1 MSMRNPAPSR
11 RSLRPLAESLETR
24 QLLSS
29 LSTVPSATV
38 SGTDTK
44 GDRWTLTLYGPGT
57 LNVVDKNGTA
67 FTPANQFTPDDIN
80 TITVSG
86 TITAESRLVGKVT
99 YVPASSDGRVFFQQL
114 TINPTGEYGQLNPA
128 LVHPKASTPQNGI
141 AAVDM
146 PDFWLGDTSGLTP
159 MPNATP
165 PLNFPKSNFHSVT
178 STTGTTPFFLVG
190 GINAP
195 EGINVL
201 RFGGVDTTFIPAS
214 GMSLDQTNQNNE
226 FVINLGPPIAGG
238 TSIIVNQVKTDAVP
252 STTSGSTAVNQQSV
266 TFVVAGRINL
276 FQANEI
282 DGTTG
287 TASNGTSLVPT
298 QFAAPPLTPTQSPLL
313 PGGTYLVSDVL
324 SGSAVTTGQIG
335 DIRIGNSATNFTA
348 FALETDTFTPPPSVD
363 PVTGPQV
370 SNFFIGGQTHNVILV
385 APSGSRNVFFGQGMD
400 NVFINTQFIQNL
412 QANRD
417 AIGSA
422 VTVKRNIG
430 NMVMGGD
437 VTNTVIQSGYDQDLS
452 AVANSPET
460 SIQNVPVPAG
470 GVFNGE
476 APPTIIN
483 RISNATLFNEAS
495 FSPLAHG
502 GGAIHGR
509 IAGNVTNSIISV
521 SVDPNPSGI
530 DNPGQFQNVTSKT
543 FPFGAPENIVL
554 PRGVLSLKVE
564 GAVNNSAIQTGPNPL
579 GLPAAAV
586 YPNIAPTSAF
596 FAKTVRVEHLPV
608 IPPNVPEAPYPS
620 PTPYHIGQ
628 RFLKG
633 LFKKDNSV
641 ALPSHPAR
649 KK

>member
-38 SGTDTK
+38 SGTDSK

-67 FTPANQFTPDDIN
+67 FTPANQYTPDDIN

-99 YVPASSDGRVFFQQL
+99 YVPANSDGRVFFQQL
-114 TINPTGEYGQLNPA
+114 TINNTGEYGQLNPA
-128 LVHPKASTPQNGI
+128 LVRPRAATPQNGI

-146 PDFWLGDTSGLTP
+146 PGFWLGDTSGAKPSTP
-159 MPNATP
+159 
-165 PLNFPKSNFHSVT
+165 SSFHT
-178 STTGTTPFFLVG
+178 NFFLAG
-190 GINAP
+190 GIDAP

-201 RFGGVDTTFIPAS
+201 RFGGVDTTNVPAS
-214 GMSLDQTNQNNE
+214 GDTLDQTGQNNE

-238 TSIIVNQVKTDAVP
+238 TSIIVNRVMTDAVA
-252 STTSGSTAVNQQSV
+252 STTTPPGFQQSV
-266 TFVVAGRINL
+266 SFVVGGRINL

-282 DGTTG
+282 DFSTT
-287 TASNGTSLVPT
+287 
-298 QFAAPPLTPTQSPLL
+298 PPGSSALTPTQFTPPSTQPQTSLL

-324 SGSAVTTGQIG
+324 SGTALTTGQIG
-335 DIRIGNSATNFTA
+335 DIRIGGNATNFTA
-348 FALETDTFTPPPSVD
+348 FALETDTFTAPPPVD

-370 SNFFIGGQTHNVILV
+370 SNFFIGGQTDNVILV

-400 NVFINTQFIQNL
+400 NVYINTQFIQNL
-412 QANRD
+412 QANRG
-417 AIGSA
+417 AVGSA

-437 VTNTVIQSGYDQDLS
+437 VINTVIQSGYDQDLS
-452 AVANSPET
+452 AVAITPT
-460 SIQNVPVPAG
+460 TTPVTGVTNPAG

-521 SVDPNPSGI
+521 SVDPNPFLPNPSET
-530 DNPGQFQNVTSKT
+530 NSPGQLQNVTSKT
-543 FPFGAPENIVL
+543 FPFGAPNNIVL

-564 GAVNNSAIQTGPNPL
+564 GAVNNSAIQTGSTTTHNPL
-579 GLPAAAV
+579 GLPAPAV
-586 YPNIAPTSAF
+586 DPNIAPTSAF
-596 FAKTVRVEHLPV
+596 FAKKVSVEHLPV

-641 ALPSHPAR
+641 TLPSRPTG